1 MDAPERVLYRVG
13 ALMSAKE
20 GKTASSGGALQRSS
34 DASASAS
41 IQAEPPTSGTF
52 SRDPRQLVKALVYAL
67 LLVNFVQYILID
79 IDVARHTMH
88 SGWKWHDWT
97 AAFAT
102 TLDETAWFVL
112 LVLLELETY
121 VLSDE
126 AFTPVRVWLMQI
138 VRLICILFIGHAVL
152 AFGKDLVELS
162 RSSDLAVVDPC
173 ELAGRDLSFARNL
186 DYVEIET
193 DTCASIEAAPPLV
206 LFDQAQLV
214 TDRSGMRI
222 EWELAWADF
231 IEVVVWLAILALI
244 EIRVRLQDRGI
255 TAGAAFR
262 FARVLTPSLYG
273 VLWVIAAYWAFRGH
287 WVYTW
292 DEALWILGFMAI
304 GANLSQW
311 RDEIEAAA

>member
-1 MDAPERVLYRVG
+1 MLPFAFFREATLTSGQGAKTAGPDG
-13 ALMSAKE
+13 ALH
-20 GKTASSGGALQRSS
+20 GSSGAR
-34 DASASAS
+34 ARAP
-41 IQAEPPTSGTF
+41 IHAEPAASGAF
-52 SRDPRQLVKALVYAL
+52 FRDPRQLVKALVYGL

-112 LVLLELETY
+112 LILLELETY

-126 AFTPVRVWLMQI
+126 AFTPVRIWLMQI
-138 VRLICILFIGHAVL
+138 VRLVCILFIGHAVL

-162 RSSDLAVVDPC
+162 RSCDLTVVDPC
-173 ELAGRDLSFARNL
+173 ELAGQGLSFARNL
-186 DYVEIET
+186 AYVEIEA

-206 LFDQAQLV
+206 LFDQKQLV
-214 TDRSGMRI
+214 TDRRGIRI

-255 TAGAAFR
+255 TAGSAFR
-262 FARVLTPSLYG
+262 LARVLTPTLYG
-273 VLWVIAAYWAFRGH
+273 VLWLIAAYWAFRGH
-287 WVYTW
+287 WVYSW

-311 RDEIEAAA
+311 RKEIEAGT